1 MASLDEAEVID
12 YRVGMLPTEGIEAID
27 LQRIKEVL
35 KNVLQQQVNEALL
48 LFTSGDNHHNQA
60 VYYEANQAREM
71 ALKRLKS
78 C

>member
-12 YRVGMLPTEGIEAID
+12 YMAVMLPTEGIEPIN
-27 LQRIKEVL
+27 LQRIKQIL

-48 LFTSGDNHHNQA
+48 LFTSGDDQNRQA
-60 VYYEANQAREM
+60 ANQVREI

>member
-12 YRVGMLPTEGIEAID
+12 YRVVMLPTEGIEPID
-27 LQRIKEVL
+27 LLRIKQIL

-48 LFTSGDNHHNQA
+48 LFTSGDDHNKQA
-60 VYYEANQAREM
+60 VYYKANHTREI